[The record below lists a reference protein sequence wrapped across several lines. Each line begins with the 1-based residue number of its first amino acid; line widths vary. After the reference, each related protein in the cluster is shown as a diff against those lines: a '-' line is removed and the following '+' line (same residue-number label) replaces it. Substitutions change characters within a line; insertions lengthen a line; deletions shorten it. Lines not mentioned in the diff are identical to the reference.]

1 MARRKKS
8 KKKLRKIFDKGSKA
22 RKRTRRALKDGKLT
36 KRELL
41 KVAKAG
47 GSKKQLQKL
56 RKSARGSKIKISKK
70 VNQRKEVRQI
80 FRKATKTR
88 TASNQTKKT
97 NNKNKSLLK
106 KVKADGVVTK
116 REIKKLAS
124 KGVKDKR
131 IKKLTSNTKLK
142 IRKNTNKSL
151 LKKVKA
157 DGKVT
162 KKEIKKLVSK
172 GVKDKRIK
180 KLTSNNK
187 LKITKKAQKAVD
199 KQTAFIKVKKAP
211 PKSER
216 PNLSKNFDRKK
227 AREKVS
233 TRFNKLA
240 AEYKGPER
248 MKLGIKDIGKRPK
261 SVKQYDKLGRNE
273 YFKSMRARIAERYLG
288 NMGKDSTEKNM
299 KMTQKMLK
307 STSPKTPN
315 FDKVKAPYSKV
326 LDKLRTSLGG
336 ATDYKASLKMTKD
349 KLTKTPSVNEDKL
362 KKKGEQY
369 LVT

>member
-1 MARRKKS
+1 MARRNKS
-8 KKKLRKIFDKGSKA
+8 KKKLRKIFNKGSKA
-22 RKRTRRALKDGKLT
+22 RGRTRKALKDGKLT

-41 KVAKAG
+41 KIAKAG

-56 RKSARGSKIKISKK
+56 RKNARRSKIKISKK

-80 FRKATKTR
+80 FKRATIKKQANQIFKKATKTG

-97 NNKNKSLLK
+97 NNKKPSILK

-116 REIKKLAS
+116 REIKKL
-124 KGVKDKR
+124 
-131 IKKLTSNTKLK
+131 
-142 IRKNTNKSL
+142 
-151 LKKVKA
+151 
-157 DGKVT
+157 
-162 KKEIKKLVSK
+162 VSK
-172 GVKDKRIK
+172 GVKNKKIK
-180 KLTSNNK
+180 KLTNNSK
-187 LKITKKAQKAVD
+187 LKITKKAQKAAA
-199 KQTAFIKVKKAP
+199 KQTAFIKIDKAK

-216 PNLSKNFDRKK
+216 PNRSKNFNKQK
-227 AREKVS
+227 AREKIS

-248 MKLGIKDIGKRPK
+248 MNLSIKDIGKRPK
-261 SVKQYDKLGRNE
+261 SVRQYDKLGRNQF
-273 YFKSMRARIAERYLG
+273 FKDMRSRIAERYLG
-288 NMGKDSTEKNM
+288 NMGKDGTKKNM
-299 KMTQKMLK
+299 KMTQRMLK

-315 FDKVKAPYSKV
+315 FDAVKAPYSKT

-336 ATDYKASLKMTKD
+336 ATDYKASLKMTKE